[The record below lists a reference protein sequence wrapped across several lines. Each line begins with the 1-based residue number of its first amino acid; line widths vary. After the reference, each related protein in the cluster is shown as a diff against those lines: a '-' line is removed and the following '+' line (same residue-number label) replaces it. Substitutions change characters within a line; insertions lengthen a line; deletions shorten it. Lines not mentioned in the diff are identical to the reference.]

1 MNSEQFCREYLGK
14 ENDIVVWPL
23 TNFLYFIIIYCLVTS
38 WAVFMVASERMD
50 KVSSVN
56 TGANVWG
63 AIRAIFRQP
72 LTKKWVFIT
81 MLKRMGLDGAM
92 SILSVVL
99 VNEGLGKEAV
109 VLGTTIAGP
118 FILLGTFFLLFALKR
133 GRIMKTSWS

>member
-99 VNEGLGKEAV
+99 VN
-109 VLGTTIAGP
+109 
-118 FILLGTFFLLFALKR
+118 
-133 GRIMKTSWS
+133 